1 MHSKLIKDFF
11 KEIYVNRKRFISI
24 VLIVMLGVGFFSGI
38 KATTPSM
45 KYTAHKYFEDSNF
58 MDFTLKSTLGFTDS
72 SIDILKN
79 NIEEIE
85 NIYPISSKDMIIN
98 LNNSDKVIKV
108 FSIDDNVNKLNLVE
122 GEFPTNSNEI
132 LVDSKL
138 SIELGSVINTG
149 NDDFL
154 KSSSLTVVG
163 KVESPPYI
171 SVERG
176 NSNIG
181 DGKITG
187 FIYVSKDLIN
197 SEVYTDLYITLKN
210 PEELLTYSDDYSD
223 YISSIKSKLE
233 DLSKELNDDR
243 YNAVVDAYV
252 SNQVGGQGRPSLQS
266 SAISSIVEYPTTYIF
281 TRADNI
287 GYSEYKDNSEKIDA
301 IGKVFPIIFFVVSA
315 LVCLTSMT
323 RMVEEQRLQIGTLKA
338 LGYSNFSI
346 AMKYIAY
353 AILATIIGSILGV
366 IIGVNVI
373 PRIIANAYSI
383 MYNLPK
389 VSLSFSLDIPITAG
403 LASLGCTLVATI
415 YSCVSEM
422 RHTPS
427 VLMRPKSPKKGKRI
441 FLEKI
446 KFIWN
451 HLNFSKKVTCRN
463 IFRYKKK
470 FYMTII
476 GIAGCTALVVTGFGI
491 KDSVTALVP
500 KQFDNIYKFNL
511 QIGIK
516 ENQTLDTVSAILEE
530 NNVNYSNVK
539 LNSADVTANG
549 NSVDAYILVAK
560 DSNTVE
566 NVINLQS
573 RTTKEALHLNSNS
586 VIITEK
592 LSELLNVSVGDKIQ
606 VPLGDKRFEVE
617 ISAIAENYVYHYVYM
632 DSTLYEELTGN
643 PYECNMIFANAKMN
657 ETEQNE
663 LSTKLLEENSVS
675 SVVQLDNSR
684 YSLDKTFDSLNAIVW
699 VLIISAA
706 ALAFVVLYNLSN
718 TNISERIREIATIKV
733 LGFYD
738 KEVSSYI
745 YRESTILTA
754 IGIVLGLVIGYFL
767 EGYVIKTCEVDLIM
781 FGNDI
786 KLISYIYAIA
796 ITILCTIIVNIFIHF
811 SLKKVNMIES
821 LKSVE

>member
-45 KYTAHKYFEDSNF
+45 KYTASTYFEDSVF

-85 NIYPISSKDMIIN
+85 NVYPAYSKDMIIN
-98 LNNSDKVIKV
+98 LNNSDRVIKV
-108 FSIDDNVNKLNLVE
+108 FSINNDVNKLKLVE
-122 GEFPTNSNEI
+122 GDFPANSNEI

-138 SIELGSVINTG
+138 SIELGNTIYIE
-149 NDDFL
+149 NDNFL
-154 KSSSLTVVG
+154 KSSSLKVVG
-163 KVESPPYI
+163 KVDSPLYI

-181 DGKITG
+181 DGKISG
-187 FIYVSKDLIN
+187 FIYVNEDIIN
-197 SEVYTDLYITLKN
+197 SAVYTDLYIKVKN
-210 PEELLTYSDDYSD
+210 PEKFLTYSDNYSD
-223 YISSIKSKLE
+223 YIASVKSKLE
-233 DLSKELNDDR
+233 GLSKELNDDR
-243 YNAVVDAYV
+243 YNAIM
-252 SNQVGGQGRPSLQS
+252 Q
-266 SAISSIVEYPTTYIF
+266 YPTMYIF

-353 AILATIIGSILGV
+353 ATLATIIGSILGV
-366 IIGVNVI
+366 IVGVNII

-383 MYNLPK
+383 MYNIPEF
-389 VSLSFSLDIPITAG
+389 SLLFSLDIPLTAG
-403 LASLGCTLVATI
+403 LTSLLCTIVATI

-422 RHTPS
+422 KHTPS

-451 HLNFSKKVTCRN
+451 HLNFTKKVTCRN

-500 KQFDNIYKFNL
+500 KQFDDIYKFNL

-516 ENQTLDTVSAILEE
+516 EGSSLENINNILKE
-530 NNVNYSNVK
+530 NNVNYSNIK
-539 LNSADVTANG
+539 LNSADVVANE
-549 NSVDAYILVAK
+549 NSIDAYILVSK
-560 DSNTVE
+560 DSSVLE
-566 NVINLQS
+566 NVINLKN
-573 RTTKEALHLNSNS
+573 RTTNEALHLDDNS

-592 LSELLNVSVGDKIQ
+592 LSKLLNVSVGDKIRI
-606 VPLGDKRFEVE
+606 PLNNQDFEVE

-632 DSTLYEELTGN
+632 NSTLYERLTET
-643 PYECNMIFANAKMN
+643 PYECNMIFASANMD
-657 ETEQNE
+657 ETSQNE
-663 LSTKLLEENSVS
+663 LSTKLLEDASVS
-675 SVVQLDNSR
+675 AVVQLDNSR
-684 YSLDKTFDSLNAIVW
+684 FSLDKTFDSLNSIVW

-745 YRESTILTA
+745 YRESTILTV
-754 IGIVLGLVIGYFL
+754 IGIILGLAVGYFL

-781 FGNDI
+781 FGADI
-786 KLISYIYAIA
+786 KPISYIYAIA

-811 SLKKVNMIES
+811 SLKKVDMIES

>member
-1 MHSKLIKDFF
+1 
-11 KEIYVNRKRFISI
+11 
-24 VLIVMLGVGFFSGI
+24 
-38 KATTPSM
+38 
-45 KYTAHKYFEDSNF
+45 
-58 MDFTLKSTLGFTDS
+58 
-72 SIDILKN
+72 
-79 NIEEIE
+79 
-85 NIYPISSKDMIIN
+85 
-98 LNNSDKVIKV
+98 
-108 FSIDDNVNKLNLVE
+108 
-122 GEFPTNSNEI
+122 
-132 LVDSKL
+132 
-138 SIELGSVINTG
+138 
-149 NDDFL
+149 
-154 KSSSLTVVG
+154 
-163 KVESPPYI
+163 
-171 SVERG
+171 
-176 NSNIG
+176 
-181 DGKITG
+181 
-187 FIYVSKDLIN
+187 
-197 SEVYTDLYITLKN
+197 
-210 PEELLTYSDDYSD
+210 
-223 YISSIKSKLE
+223 
-233 DLSKELNDDR
+233 
-243 YNAVVDAYV
+243 
-252 SNQVGGQGRPSLQS
+252 
-266 SAISSIVEYPTTYIF
+266 
-281 TRADNI
+281 
-287 GYSEYKDNSEKIDA
+287 
-301 IGKVFPIIFFVVSA
+301 
-315 LVCLTSMT
+315 
-323 RMVEEQRLQIGTLKA
+323 
-338 LGYSNFSI
+338 
-346 AMKYIAY
+346 MKYITY

-389 VSLSFSLDIPITAG
+389 VSLFFSLDIPITASLTS
-403 LASLGCTLVATI
+403 LACTLVATI

-422 RHTPS
+422 KHAPS

-441 FLEKI
+441 FLEKVH
-446 KFIWN
+446 FIWK

-500 KQFDNIYKFNL
+500 KQFDDIYKFNL

-516 ENQTLDTVSAILEE
+516 ENQSLDNVNTILEE

-539 LNSADVTANG
+539 LNSANVSANE
-549 NSVDAYILVAK
+549 NLVDSYILIAK
-560 DSNTVE
+560 DSASLE
-566 NVINLQS
+566 NIINLQN

-592 LSELLNVSVGDKIQ
+592 LSKLLNVTVGDKIL
-606 VPLGDKRFEVE
+606 VPLGDKNFEVE

-632 DSTLYEELTGN
+632 DSSLYEELTGL
-643 PYECNMIFANAKMN
+643 PYKCNMIFANAKMD
-657 ETEQNE
+657 ETAQND
-663 LSTKLLEENSVS
+663 LSTKLLEDASVS
-675 SVVQLDNSR
+675 AVVQLDNSR
-684 YSLDKTFDSLNAIVW
+684 FSLDKTFDSLNAIVW

-754 IGIVLGLVIGYFL
+754 IGIILGLVIGYFL

-781 FGNDI
+781 FGADI
-786 KLISYIYAIA
+786 KFISYIFAIA

-811 SLKKVNMIES
+811 SLKKVDMIES

>member
-1 MHSKLIKDFF
+1 MRSTLIKDFF

-45 KYTAHKYFEDSNF
+45 KYTASKYFKDSSF
-58 MDFTLKSTLGFTDS
+58 MDFTMKSTLGFTDS

-85 NIYPISSKDMIIN
+85 NIYPAYSKDMIIN

-108 FSIDDNVNKLNLVE
+108 FSINNDVNKLNLIE
-122 GEFPTNSNEI
+122 GNFPANSDEV
-132 LVDSKL
+132 LVDANL
-138 SIELGSVINTG
+138 SVNIGDYINVI
-149 NDDFL
+149 DDSFL
-154 KSSSLTVVG
+154 KSSSLKVVG
-163 KVESPPYI
+163 RIESPLYI
-171 SVERG
+171 SIERG
-176 NSNIG
+176 NTNIG
-181 DGKITG
+181 DGKISG
-187 FIYVSKDLIN
+187 YIYVNEDLVN
-197 SEVYTDLYITLKN
+197 SEVYTDLYITVKN
-210 PEELLTYSDDYSD
+210 PNNFLTYSDNYSN
-223 YISSIKSKLE
+223 YIDSIKAKLE

-243 YNAVVDAYV
+243 YNSVIATY
-252 SNQVGGQGRPSLQS
+252 SINGSLRTPTPTTIQ
-266 SAISSIVEYPTTYIF
+266 YPNTYIF

-353 AILATIIGSILGV
+353 ATLATIIGSILGV
-366 IIGVNVI
+366 IVGVNII
-373 PRIIANAYSI
+373 PRIIANAYAI

-389 VSLSFSLDIPITAG
+389 VTLFFSLDIPINAA
-403 LASLGCTLVATI
+403 LASLLCTLVATI
-415 YSCVSEM
+415 YSCISEM
-422 RHTPS
+422 KHTPS
-427 VLMRPKSPKKGKRI
+427 ILMRPKSPKKGKRI

-491 KDSVTALVP
+491 KDSVTALIP
-500 KQFDNIYKFNL
+500 KQFDDIYKFNL

-516 ENQTLDTVSAILEE
+516 EGSSLENVNNILED
-530 NNVNYSNVK
+530 NNVNYSNIK
-539 LNSADVTANG
+539 LNSADIFANE
-549 NSVDAYILVAK
+549 NLVDSYILVAK
-560 DSNTVE
+560 DSATLE
-566 NVINLQS
+566 NVINLKN
-573 RTTKEALHLNSNS
+573 RTTKEKLNLNDNS

-592 LSELLNVSVGDKIQ
+592 LSKLLNVSVGDKIN
-606 VPLGDKRFEVE
+606 VPLNGKNFEIE
-617 ISAIAENYVYHYVYM
+617 IGAIAENYVYHYVYM
-632 DSTLYEELTGN
+632 NSTLYENLTGT
-643 PYECNMIFANAKMN
+643 PYECNMIFASANIDESA
-657 ETEQNE
+657 QNE
-663 LSTKLLEENSVS
+663 LSSKLLEDSSVS
-675 SVVQLDNSR
+675 AVIQLDNSR
-684 YSLDKTFDSLNAIVW
+684 HSLDKTFDSLNAIVW

-754 IGIVLGLVIGYFL
+754 IGIVLGLVVGYFL

-781 FGNDI
+781 FSADI
-786 KLISYIYAIA
+786 RPISYIYAVI
-796 ITILCTIIVNIFIHF
+796 ITVLCTIIVNIFIHF
-811 SLKKVNMIES
+811 SLKKVDMIES

>member
-1 MHSKLIKDFF
+1 MHSSLIKDFF

-45 KYTAHKYFEDSNF
+45 KYTADKYFKENNF
-58 MDFTLKSTLGFTDS
+58 MDFTMKSTLGFTDS
-72 SIDILKN
+72 SIDILKS
-79 NIEEIE
+79 NIKEIE
-85 NIYPISSKDMIIN
+85 NVYPTYSKDMIMN

-108 FSIDDNVNKLNLVE
+108 FSINNDVNKLKLVE
-122 GEFPTNSNEI
+122 GSFPVNSDEV
-132 LVDSKL
+132 LVDANL
-138 SIELGSVINTG
+138 STNIGDYINVI
-149 NDDFL
+149 DDSFL
-154 KSSSLTVVG
+154 KSSSLKVVG
-163 KVESPPYI
+163 KVESPLYI
-171 SVERG
+171 SIERG

-181 DGKITG
+181 DGKIAG
-187 FIYVSKDLIN
+187 FIFVNKDLIN
-197 SEVYTDLYITLKN
+197 SEAYTDLYITVKN
-210 PEELLTYSDDYSD
+210 PNNFLTYSDDYSN
-223 YISSIKSKLE
+223 YISSVKSKLE
-233 DLSKELNDDR
+233 DISRELNENR
-243 YNAVVDAYV
+243 YNSVVGSY
-252 SNQVGGQGRPSLQS
+252 
-266 SAISSIVEYPTTYIF
+266 IVNGSPKSTPPTIIEYPVTYIF
-281 TRADNI
+281 ARADNI

-338 LGYSNFSI
+338 LGYSNLSI

-353 AILATIIGSILGV
+353 ATLATIIGGILGV
-366 IIGVNVI
+366 IVGVNII
-373 PRIIANAYSI
+373 PRVIANAYTI
-383 MYNLPK
+383 MYNLPA
-389 VSLSFSLDIPITAG
+389 VTLFFSLDIPLNAG
-403 LASLGCTLVATI
+403 LASLLCTLVATV

-422 RHTPS
+422 KHTPS
-427 VLMRPKSPKKGKRI
+427 ILMRPKSPKKGKRI

-491 KDSVTALVP
+491 KDSVTALIP
-500 KQFDNIYKFNL
+500 KQFDDIYKFNL

-516 ENQTLDTVSAILEE
+516 EGSSLENVNNILEE
-530 NNVNYSNVK
+530 NSVNYSNIK
-539 LNSADVTANG
+539 LNSADVSANEA
-549 NSVDAYILVAK
+549 SVDSYILVAK
-560 DSNTVE
+560 DSNTLE
-566 NVINLQS
+566 NVINLQN
-573 RTTKEALHLNSNS
+573 RTTKEKLHLNNNS

-592 LSELLNVSVGDKIQ
+592 LSELLNVSVGDKIK
-606 VPLGDKRFEVE
+606 VPLNEKNFEIE
-617 ISAIAENYVYHYVYM
+617 IGAIAENYVYHYVFM
-632 DSTLYEELTGN
+632 NSSLYEELTKA
-643 PYECNMIFANAKMN
+643 PYEYNIIFASANMDEAA
-657 ETEQNE
+657 QNE
-663 LSTKLLEENSVS
+663 LSSKLLEDSTVS
-675 SVVQLDNSR
+675 AVLQLDNSR
-684 YSLDKTFDSLNAIVW
+684 HSLDKTFDSLNAIVW
-699 VLIISAA
+699 VLIIAAA

-754 IGIVLGLVIGYFL
+754 IGIILGLVIGYFL

-781 FGNDI
+781 FSADI
-786 KLISYIYAIA
+786 KLISYFYAIA

-811 SLKKVNMIES
+811 SLKKVDMIES

>member
-1 MHSKLIKDFF
+1 
-11 KEIYVNRKRFISI
+11 
-24 VLIVMLGVGFFSGI
+24 
-38 KATTPSM
+38 
-45 KYTAHKYFEDSNF
+45 
-58 MDFTLKSTLGFTDS
+58 
-72 SIDILKN
+72 
-79 NIEEIE
+79 
-85 NIYPISSKDMIIN
+85 
-98 LNNSDKVIKV
+98 
-108 FSIDDNVNKLNLVE
+108 
-122 GEFPTNSNEI
+122 
-132 LVDSKL
+132 
-138 SIELGSVINTG
+138 
-149 NDDFL
+149 
-154 KSSSLTVVG
+154 
-163 KVESPPYI
+163 
-171 SVERG
+171 
-176 NSNIG
+176 
-181 DGKITG
+181 
-187 FIYVSKDLIN
+187 
-197 SEVYTDLYITLKN
+197 
-210 PEELLTYSDDYSD
+210 
-223 YISSIKSKLE
+223 
-233 DLSKELNDDR
+233 
-243 YNAVVDAYV
+243 
-252 SNQVGGQGRPSLQS
+252 
-266 SAISSIVEYPTTYIF
+266 
-281 TRADNI
+281 
-287 GYSEYKDNSEKIDA
+287 
-301 IGKVFPIIFFVVSA
+301 
-315 LVCLTSMT
+315 
-323 RMVEEQRLQIGTLKA
+323 
-338 LGYSNFSI
+338 
-346 AMKYIAY
+346 MKYIAY

-366 IIGVNVI
+366 IIGINII
-373 PRIIANAYSI
+373 PRIIANAYAI

-389 VSLSFSLDIPITAG
+389 VSLFFSIDIPITAG

-415 YSCVSEM
+415 YSCISEM
-422 RHTPS
+422 KHTPS

-500 KQFDNIYKFNL
+500 KQFDDIYKFNL

-516 ENQTLDTVSAILEE
+516 EGASLESANNILKE
-530 NNVNYSNVK
+530 NNVNFSNIK
-539 LNSADVTANG
+539 LNSVDISANE

-560 DSNTVE
+560 DSDTLE
-566 NVINLQS
+566 NVINLQN
-573 RTTKEALHLNSNS
+573 RTTKENLHLNDNS

-592 LSELLNVSVGDKIQ
+592 LSKLLNVSVGDIIQ
-606 VPLGDKRFEVE
+606 IPLNGQTFEIE
-617 ISAIAENYVYHYVYM
+617 ISAIAENYVYHYAYM
-632 DSTLYEELTGN
+632 SSSLYEELTGT
-643 PYECNMIFANAKMN
+643 PYECNMIFANAEMS
-657 ETEQNE
+657 EAEQNE
-663 LSTKLLEENSVS
+663 LSTKLLEDNSVS

-684 YSLDKTFDSLNAIVW
+684 FSLDKTFDSLNAIVW

-786 KLISYIYAIA
+786 KLISYIFAIA

-811 SLKKVNMIES
+811 SLKKVDMIES